1 MRARIIHFAL
11 EAFIFAYLNEIF
23 QHCEPPE
30 MKFYY
35 PLLYC
40 DAGRNV
46 RDKKRKA
53 VERDINITKQKQ
65 KWWYTEYIVMCV
77 CPTTSGT
84 EAVQGCSELPHSI
97 EERKT

>member
-46 RDKKRKA
+46 RDKKKKLWN
-53 VERDINITKQKQ
+53 VI
-65 KWWYTEYIVMCV
+65 
-77 CPTTSGT
+77 
-84 EAVQGCSELPHSI
+84 
-97 EERKT
+97 